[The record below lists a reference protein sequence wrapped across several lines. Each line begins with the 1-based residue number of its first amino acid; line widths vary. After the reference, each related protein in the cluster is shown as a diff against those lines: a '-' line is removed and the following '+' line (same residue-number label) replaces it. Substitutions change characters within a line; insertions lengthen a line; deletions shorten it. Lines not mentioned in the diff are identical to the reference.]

1 MLPYGLQIR
10 SSRVNSFSFYLVKP
24 ADNGY
29 VKIGNSDTYI
39 RYFQVIATPD
49 DFEIYPAGYSRNAY
63 DEQIYAFSISK
74 DFDVSQYFDNFGFPL
89 TELFLFPCYIKKTN
103 GNDADEVMSGTTW
116 NTNGVPVKFL
126 FPSNSTLYLNYGDFV
141 KTVNGNLIGDLVIWN
156 KGEFRQTQASSQMF
170 YIKTECMGSSDDSI
184 GIIWKYNPFVPLRLR
199 YFANELN
206 VVNSGSTSYDD
217 LTSIPDYATLIDD
230 KGNYAWRD
238 ILPQG
243 YTDTLNEIGVD
254 YPFINGKRYLFAPVV
269 LSVVPDLTDNAT
281 KNIFDK
287 IWFTRSATNLNISM
301 RTSDDLKNVGKPC
314 G

>member
-1 MLPYGLQIR
+1 MIVL
-10 SSRVNSFSFYLVKP
+10 
-24 ADNGY
+24 D
-29 VKIGNSDTYI
+29 
-39 RYFQVIATPD
+39 
-49 DFEIYPAGYSRNAY
+49 
-63 DEQIYAFSISK
+63 
-74 DFDVSQYFDNFGFPL
+74 
-89 TELFLFPCYIKKTN
+89 
-103 GNDADEVMSGTTW
+103 
-116 NTNGVPVKFL
+116 
-126 FPSNSTLYLNYGDFV
+126 
-141 KTVNGNLIGDLVIWN
+141 
-156 KGEFRQTQASSQMF
+156 
-170 YIKTECMGSSDDSI
+170 
-184 GIIWKYNPFVPLRLR
+184 IIWKYNPFVPLRLR